1 MVFAMLSL
9 VALGLTSGLLVLH
22 WLVLGFIS
30 LVMSIVYLAATAW
43 EPLLF
48 PKWAAMLLVLYL
60 AHIAGAAIRLWWDN
74 REEERI

>member
-1 MVFAMLSL
+1 MVFAILSL
-9 VALGLTSGLLVLH
+9 VALGLTSGLLLLH

-48 PKWAAMLLVLYL
+48 PKWAAMLLIVHL
-60 AHIAGAAIRLWWDN
+60 AHLAGAAIRLWWDN
-74 REEERI
+74 AEERR